1 MNSIKQ
7 AVYTDKAP
15 RPVGPYSQAILIDGF
30 LFVSGQIPI
39 DPSTGKLI
47 DGTFEEKTRRVLENV
62 KAIIEAAGGT
72 LDDVVKVT
80 VYLKDIGKFSEFN
93 KVYSEYFKGV
103 PPARVVVEVS
113 NLPLGA
119 DLEMEAIAYIPTTQ
133 EEHY

>member
-15 RPVGPYSQAILIDGF
+15 RPVGPYSQAILIDGL
-30 LFVSGQIPI
+30 LFISGQIPI

-80 VYLKDIGKFSEFN
+80 VYLKDIGKFSDFN

-119 DLEMEAIAYIPTTQ
+119 DLEMEAIAYIPATQ

>member
-15 RPVGPYSQAILIDGF
+15 RPVGPYSQAILIDGL
-30 LFVSGQIPI
+30 LFISGQIPI

-80 VYLKDIGKFSEFN
+80 VYLKDIGKFSDFN